1 MDPGQTRPLGDTGVQ
16 VTQLGFGSAPLG
28 ELFTKVSDD
37 EAHETLAA
45 ARDCG
50 IRYFDTAPFY
60 GMGLSEHRV
69 GRFLRSIPREDVVLS
84 TKVGRVLR
92 RPLDSSRARP
102 SPFLGGLSFDYYFD
116 YGYDGIMRA
125 FEDSIQRFGLSQIDL
140 LVIHDLDYW
149 NHATE
154 TRVSAHLSRLVS
166 SGWRALDDL
175 RSDGVVKG
183 LGAGI
188 NELGMIPR
196 LVDAVDL
203 DFVLVAMRY
212 TLLDQRTL
220 EIELPLCA
228 DRGIGVIAGAVFNSG
243 ILATGAV
250 PGAKY
255 DYQDAPPE
263 ILERVKRIE
272 AVCDRHRVPLA
283 AAALQ
288 FPLGHTSVA
297 AVIPGGFLPEHVRTN
312 CALFRRE
319 IPSALWE
326 ELKSEGL
333 LDAAAPVPG

>member
-1 MDPGQTRPLGDTGVQ
+1 MDPAETRPLSETGVH

-28 ELFTKVSDD
+28 ELFTTVSDD
-37 EAHETLAA
+37 EAHETLSA

-84 TKVGRVLR
+84 TKVGRILR
-92 RPLDSSRARP
+92 RPFNFGRARP
-102 SPFLGGLSFDYYFD
+102 SPFTGGLSFDYSFD

-125 FEDSIQRFGLSQIDL
+125 FEDSIQRLGLTHIDL

-149 NHATE
+149 SHSTE
-154 TRVSAHLSRLVS
+154 TRVSAHLSELIS
-166 SGWRALDDL
+166 SGWRALDEL
-175 RSDGVVKG
+175 RSEGVVKG
-183 LGAGI
+183 LGAGV

-196 LVDAVDL
+196 LIDAVDL

-220 EIELPLCA
+220 EVELPLCV
-228 DRGIGVIAGAVFNSG
+228 DRQISVIVGAVFNSG

-255 DYQDAPPE
+255 DYQAASPE
-263 ILERVKRIE
+263 ILDRVRKIE
-272 AVCDRHRVPLA
+272 AVCERYDVPLP

-288 FPLGHTSVA
+288 FPLGHPSVA

-312 CALFRRE
+312 AALFKRE
-319 IPSALWE
+319 IPGALWE

-333 LDAAAPVPG
+333 LHSDAPVPA